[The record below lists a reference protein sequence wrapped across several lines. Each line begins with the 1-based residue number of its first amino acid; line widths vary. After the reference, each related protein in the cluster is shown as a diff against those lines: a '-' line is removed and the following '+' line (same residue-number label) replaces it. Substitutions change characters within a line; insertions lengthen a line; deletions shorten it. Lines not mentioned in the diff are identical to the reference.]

1 MRIGQAWTGEMHCR
15 ELLQPIFEDIE
26 LRVLISEDQ
35 LWAKP
40 SRRKRGRDGR
50 KLDRLRPSADD
61 EPDVC
66 GSQPSP

>member
-1 MRIGQAWTGEMHCR
+1 MRIGHAWTGEMHCR
-15 ELLQPIFEDIE
+15 ELLQPIFGDIE

-35 LWAKP
+35 LWAKRP
-40 SRRKRGRDGR
+40 RRKRGGDGR

-66 GSQPSP
+66 GAQPSP